1 MLFYKFSFSFVK
13 FVDMKRIAT
22 IFAAL
27 FLCVAVMAQ
36 SYVPSPENLQA
47 RKEFQQHRLGIFL
60 HWGIYA
66 TYAQGEWYLQTA
78 GLDKDDYAVAAQYF
92 NPVKYDARAWARA
105 FKDAGAGYVT
115 LTSRH
120 HDGFS
125 MFNSAATD
133 YDIIDATPFGRDI
146 VGELAKACAEE
157 GLDYHL
163 YYSLVDWVREDYP
176 LGETGHKTGRRG
188 DSQDYGHYFQFMK
201 DQVRELIT
209 RYPNVAALWFDGV
222 WDHDPDPGFDW
233 RMPEFYAYIHGLK
246 PELLIGNNHH
256 KAPIEGEDFQMFERD
271 LPGENKAGMSG
282 ESTVSS
288 LPLEMCET
296 MNSAWGYRIADPW
309 YKSVKELVHLL
320 VRAAAKNSNLLIN
333 IGPMANGEIPH
344 QALDRLAGI
353 GTWMR
358 GHSAAVDGTTS
369 TAVPEQPWG
378 VTTQNA
384 ETLFLHILSQEA
396 LPVRDGICKITVPL
410 PADIT
415 PARKGAVSL
424 ISGTPLAYG
433 LSKDG
438 FLTVTLPCSALED
451 IDTIIRIAR

>member
-1 MLFYKFSFSFVK
+1 MGCLVLTGGS
-13 FVDMKRIAT
+13 A
-22 IFAAL
+22 
-27 FLCVAVMAQ
+27 VAQ
-36 SYVPSPENLQA
+36 NYVPTPENLQA

-60 HWGIYA
+60 HWGLYA

-78 GLDKDDYAVAAQYF
+78 GLNKDEYAVAAQYF
-92 NPVKYDARAWARA
+92 NPVKYDARAWTRA

-125 MFNSAATD
+125 MFNTAATD

-209 RYPNVAALWFDGV
+209 QYPNVAALWFDGI

-282 ESTVSS
+282 ESTISS

-296 MNSAWGYRIADPW
+296 MNNAWGYRIADPW

-333 IGPMANGEIPH
+333 IGPMANGELPS

-353 GTWMR
+353 GVWMR
-358 GHSAAVDGTTS
+358 GHSVAVDGTTS
-369 TAVPEQPWG
+369 TAIPEQPWG

-384 ETLFLHILSQEA
+384 TSLFLHILTPDA
-396 LPVRDGICKITVPL
+396 LPVRDGVSKVIVPL
-410 PADIT
+410 PSDKT

-424 ISGTPLAYG
+424 LSGEPLSYDF
-433 LSKDG
+433 SKDG
-438 FLTVTLPCSALED
+438 FLTVTLPQTQLED
-451 IDTIIRIAR
+451 IDTVIKIRLQ

>member
-1 MLFYKFSFSFVK
+1 
-13 FVDMKRIAT
+13 MKKIL
-22 IFAAL
+22 IFLMGCLVLTGGSA
-27 FLCVAVMAQ
+27 VAQ
-36 SYVPSPENLQA
+36 NYVPTPENLQA

-60 HWGIYA
+60 HWGLYA

-78 GLDKDDYAVAAQYF
+78 GLNKDEYAVAAQYF
-92 NPVKYDARAWARA
+92 NPVKYDARAWASA

-125 MFNSAATD
+125 MFNTAATD

-176 LGETGHKTGRRG
+176 LGETGQKTGRRG

-209 RYPNVAALWFDGV
+209 QYPNVAALWFDGI

-282 ESTVSS
+282 ESTISS

-296 MNSAWGYRIADPW
+296 MNNAWGYRIADPW

-333 IGPMANGEIPH
+333 IGPMANGELPS

-353 GTWMR
+353 GVWMR
-358 GHSAAVDGTTS
+358 GHSVAVDGTTS
-369 TAVPEQPWG
+369 TAIPEQPWG

-384 ETLFLHILSQEA
+384 TSLFLHILTPDA
-396 LPVRDGICKITVPL
+396 LPVRDGVSKVIVPL
-410 PADIT
+410 PSDKT

-424 ISGTPLAYG
+424 LSGEPLSYDF
-433 LSKDG
+433 SKDG
-438 FLTVTLPCSALED
+438 FLTVTLPQTQLED
-451 IDTIIRIAR
+451 IDTVIKIRLQ

>member
-1 MLFYKFSFSFVK
+1 
-13 FVDMKRIAT
+13 MKKIL
-22 IFAAL
+22 IFLMGCLVLTSGSA
-27 FLCVAVMAQ
+27 VAQ
-36 SYVPSPENLQA
+36 NYVPSPENLQA

-60 HWGIYA
+60 HWGLYA

-78 GLDKDDYAVAAQYF
+78 GLNKDEYAVAAQYF

-125 MFNSAATD
+125 MFNTAATD

-188 DSQDYGHYFQFMK
+188 DSQDYGRYFQFMK

-209 RYPNVAALWFDGV
+209 QYPNVAALWFDGI

-233 RMPEFYAYIHGLK
+233 RMPELYAYIHGLK

-282 ESTVSS
+282 ESTISS

-296 MNSAWGYRIADPW
+296 MNNAWGYRIADPW

-333 IGPMANGEIPH
+333 IGPMANGELPS
-344 QALDRLAGI
+344 QALDRLAGV
-353 GTWMR
+353 GVWMR
-358 GHSAAVDGTTS
+358 GHSVAVDGTTS
-369 TAVPEQPWG
+369 TAIPDQPWG

-384 ETLFLHILSQEA
+384 TSLFLHILTPDA
-396 LPVRDGICKITVPL
+396 LSVRDGVSKVIVPL
-410 PADIT
+410 PSDKT

-424 ISGTPLAYG
+424 LSGEPLSYDF
-433 LSKDG
+433 SKDG
-438 FLTVTLPCSALED
+438 FLTVTLPQTQLED
-451 IDTIIRIAR
+451 IDTVIKIRLQ

>member
-1 MLFYKFSFSFVK
+1 
-13 FVDMKRIAT
+13 MKKIL
-22 IFAAL
+22 IFL
-27 FLCVAVMAQ
+27 MGCLVLTGGSAVAQ

-60 HWGIYA
+60 HWGLYA

-78 GLDKDDYAVAAQYF
+78 GLNKDEYAVAAQYF
-92 NPVKYDARAWARA
+92 NPVKYDARAWTRA

-125 MFNSAATD
+125 MFNTAATD

-209 RYPNVAALWFDGV
+209 QYPNVAALWFDGI

-282 ESTVSS
+282 ESTISS

-296 MNSAWGYRIADPW
+296 MNNAWGYRIADPW

-333 IGPMANGEIPH
+333 IGPMANGELPS

-353 GTWMR
+353 GVWMR
-358 GHSAAVDGTTS
+358 GHSVAVDGTTS
-369 TAVPEQPWG
+369 TAIPEQPWG

-384 ETLFLHILSQEA
+384 TSLFLHILTPDA
-396 LPVRDGICKITVPL
+396 LPVRDGVSKVIVPL
-410 PADIT
+410 PSDKT

-424 ISGTPLAYG
+424 LSGEPLSYDF
-433 LSKDG
+433 SKDG
-438 FLTVTLPCSALED
+438 FLTVTLPQTQLED
-451 IDTIIRIAR
+451 IDTVIKIRLQ

>member
-1 MLFYKFSFSFVK
+1 
-13 FVDMKRIAT
+13 MKRIAT

-282 ESTVSS
+282 ESTVSA

-424 ISGTPLAYG
+424 ISGTPLAYD

>member
-1 MLFYKFSFSFVK
+1 
-13 FVDMKRIAT
+13 MKKIL
-22 IFAAL
+22 IFL
-27 FLCVAVMAQ
+27 MGCLVLTGGSAVAQ

-60 HWGIYA
+60 HWGLYA
-66 TYAQGEWYLQTA
+66 TYAQGEWYLQTT
-78 GLDKDDYAVAAQYF
+78 GLNKDEYAVATQYF
-92 NPVKYDARAWARA
+92 NPVKYDARAWTRA

-125 MFNSAATD
+125 MFNTAATD

-209 RYPNVAALWFDGV
+209 QYPNVAALWFDGI

-282 ESTVSS
+282 ESTISS

-296 MNSAWGYRIADPW
+296 MNNAWGYRIADPW

-333 IGPMANGEIPH
+333 IGPMANGELPS

-353 GTWMR
+353 GVWMR
-358 GHSAAVDGTTS
+358 GHSVAVDGTTS
-369 TAVPEQPWG
+369 TAIPEQPWG

-384 ETLFLHILSQEA
+384 TSLFLHILTPDA
-396 LPVRDGICKITVPL
+396 LPVRDGVSKVIVPL
-410 PADIT
+410 PSDKT

-424 ISGTPLAYG
+424 LSGEPLSYDF
-433 LSKDG
+433 SKDG
-438 FLTVTLPCSALED
+438 FLTVTLPQTQLED
-451 IDTIIRIAR
+451 IDTVIKIRLQ